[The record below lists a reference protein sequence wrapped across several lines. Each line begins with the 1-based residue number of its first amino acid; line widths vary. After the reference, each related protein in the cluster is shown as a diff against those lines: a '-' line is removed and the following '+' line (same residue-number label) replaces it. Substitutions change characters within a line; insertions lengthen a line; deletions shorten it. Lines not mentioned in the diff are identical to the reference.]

1 MEQLFDA
8 LNGSAGAGDFSIE
21 STMLALLLAFVLGQ
35 IIAWTYAW
43 THSGLS
49 YSRSFTQ
56 SLVLMTLVVSLVM
69 FVIGNSII
77 TAFGLIGALA
87 LIRFRNVLKDTRDTV
102 FVFISLV
109 VGMAVGS
116 QRHLVAIL
124 GTATLLLAV
133 WYMNITAFGLLG
145 ALALIRFRNVL
156 KDTRDTVF
164 VFIALVVGMAVGSQR
179 YFTAIIG
186 AAALGLAVFYL
197 NITSFGTLGRYDGY
211 LTVRVSRAGHG
222 RKESGALL
230 DRFCRAIK
238 PISTRQS
245 GEEESAEFVYQI
257 GLRDRERSSELISAL
272 RGLDHV
278 THVSLVLRSELSE
291 V

>member
-1 MEQLFDA
+1 MDGLFEA
-8 LNGSAGAGDFSIE
+8 LSGPAGGGDFSLE
-21 STMLALLLAFVLGQ
+21 STLLALLLAFVLGQ
-35 IIAWTYAW
+35 VIAWTYAW

-116 QRHLVAIL
+116 QRYLVAIL
-124 GTATLLLAV
+124 GTVALLLVV
-133 WYMNITAFGLLG
+133 WYMNA
-145 ALALIRFRNVL
+145 
-156 KDTRDTVF
+156 TR
-164 VFIALVVGMAVGSQR
+164 
-179 YFTAIIG
+179 
-186 AAALGLAVFYL
+186 
-197 NITSFGTLGRYDGY
+197 FGTLGRYDGY
-211 LTVRVSRAGHG
+211 LTVRVSRAGLG
-222 RKESGALL
+222 RRESTDLL
-230 DRFCRAIK
+230 DRFCRAVK

-245 GEEESAEFVYQI
+245 GEEESAEFVYQV
-257 GLRDRERSSELISAL
+257 GLRDRDRSPELLSAL

>member
-1 MEQLFDA
+1 MDRFMEV
-8 LNGSAGAGDFSIE
+8 LNGPTSGGDYSFQ
-21 STMLALLLAFVLGQ
+21 STLLALLLAFVLGQ
-35 IIAWTYAW
+35 VIAWTYAW

-116 QRHLVAIL
+116 QRYMVAIV
-124 GTATLLLAV
+124 GTIALLLAV
-133 WYMNITAFGLLG
+133 LYMNIT
-145 ALALIRFRNVL
+145 
-156 KDTRDTVF
+156 
-164 VFIALVVGMAVGSQR
+164 Q
-179 YFTAIIG
+179 
-186 AAALGLAVFYL
+186 
-197 NITSFGTLGRYDGY
+197 FGTLGRYDGY
-211 LTVRVSRAGHG
+211 LTLRVASAVAG
-222 RKESGALL
+222 RTESSAML
-230 DRFCRAIK
+230 DRFCRSVK
-238 PISTRQS
+238 QISTRQS
-245 GEEESAEFVYQI
+245 GEEESAEFVYQV
-257 GLRDRERSSELISAL
+257 GLRDRDRSTEFLGAL
-272 RGLDHV
+272 RELEHV
-278 THVSLVLRSELSE
+278 THASLVMRNELSE

>member
-1 MEQLFDA
+1 MESLLEA
-8 LNGSAGAGDFSIE
+8 LNGPTGAADFSVG
-21 STMLALLLAFVLGQ
+21 STLLALLLAFVLGQ
-35 IIAWTYAW
+35 VIAWTYCW

-56 SLVLMTLVVSLVM
+56 SLVLMTLVISLVM

-116 QRHLVAIL
+116 QRYFVAIL
-124 GTATLLLAV
+124 GTVALLLAV
-133 WYMNITAFGLLG
+133 WYMN
-145 ALALIRFRNVL
+145 V
-156 KDTRDTVF
+156 
-164 VFIALVVGMAVGSQR
+164 
-179 YFTAIIG
+179 
-186 AAALGLAVFYL
+186 
-197 NITSFGTLGRYDGY
+197 TSFGTLGRYDGY
-211 LTVRVSRAGHG
+211 LTVRVSRAGRG
-222 RKESGALL
+222 RRESNELL

-245 GEEESAEFVYQI
+245 GEEETAEFVFQV
-257 GLRDRERSSELISAL
+257 GLRDRERSTEMLSAL
-272 RGLDHV
+272 RALDHV

>member
-1 MEQLFDA
+1 MDRLFDA
-8 LNGSAGAGDFSIE
+8 LNAPVGAGDFSLE
-21 STMLALLLAFVLGQ
+21 STLLALLLAFVLGQ
-35 IIAWTYAW
+35 VIAWTYAW

-56 SLVLMTLVVSLVM
+56 SLVLMTLVVALVM

-109 VGMAVGS
+109 IGMAVGS

-124 GTATLLLAV
+124 GTAVLLLAV
-133 WYMNITAFGLLG
+133 WYM
-145 ALALIRFRNVL
+145 
-156 KDTRDTVF
+156 
-164 VFIALVVGMAVGSQR
+164 
-179 YFTAIIG
+179 
-186 AAALGLAVFYL
+186 

-211 LTVRVSRAGHG
+211 LTVRVSRANRGK
-222 RKESGALL
+222 KESNDLL

-257 GLRDRERSSELISAL
+257 GLRDRDRSGELLTAL

>member
-1 MEQLFDA
+1 MQELFEA
-8 LNGSAGAGDFSIE
+8 LNGPGGGGDFSAE
-21 STMLALLLAFVLGQ
+21 STLLALLLAFVLGQ
-35 IIAWTYAW
+35 VIAWTYAW

-116 QRHLVAIL
+116 QRYLVAIL
-124 GTATLLLAV
+124 GTVALLLVV
-133 WYMNITAFGLLG
+133 WYMN
-145 ALALIRFRNVL
+145 V
-156 KDTRDTVF
+156 
-164 VFIALVVGMAVGSQR
+164 
-179 YFTAIIG
+179 
-186 AAALGLAVFYL
+186 
-197 NITSFGTLGRYDGY
+197 TSFGTLGRYDGY
-211 LTVRVSRAGHG
+211 LTVRVSRAGQG
-222 RKESGALL
+222 RQESAALL
-230 DRFCRAIK
+230 DRFCRVIK

-245 GEEESAEFVYQI
+245 GEEESAEFVYQV
-257 GLRDRERSSELISAL
+257 GLRDRERSSEMLAAL
-272 RGLDHV
+272 RDLDHV
-278 THVSLVLRSELSE
+278 SHVSLVLRSELSE

>member
-1 MEQLFDA
+1 MQGLFET
-8 LNGSAGAGDFSIE
+8 LNGPPGGGDFSPE
-21 STMLALLLAFVLGQ
+21 STVLALLLAFVLGQ
-35 IIAWTYAW
+35 VIAWMYAW

-116 QRHLVAIL
+116 QRYLVAIL
-124 GTATLLLAV
+124 GTVSLLLV
-133 WYMNITAFGLLG
+133 IWYMNIT
-145 ALALIRFRNVL
+145 
-156 KDTRDTVF
+156 
-164 VFIALVVGMAVGSQR
+164 Q
-179 YFTAIIG
+179 
-186 AAALGLAVFYL
+186 
-197 NITSFGTLGRYDGY
+197 FGTLGRYDGY
-211 LTVRVSRAGHG
+211 LTVRVSRAGLG
-222 RKESGALL
+222 RRESSDLL
-230 DRFCRAIK
+230 ARFCRAIK

-245 GEEESAEFVYQI
+245 GEEESAEFVYQV
-257 GLRDRERSSELISAL
+257 GLRDRERSPELLTAL

>member
-1 MEQLFDA
+1 MQGLFET
-8 LNGSAGAGDFSIE
+8 LNGPPGGGDFSPQ
-21 STMLALLLAFVLGQ
+21 STVLALLLAFVLGQ
-35 IIAWTYAW
+35 VIAWTYAW

-116 QRHLVAIL
+116 QRYLVAIL
-124 GTATLLLAV
+124 GTVALLMVV
-133 WYMNITAFGLLG
+133 WYMNIT
-145 ALALIRFRNVL
+145 R
-156 KDTRDTVF
+156 
-164 VFIALVVGMAVGSQR
+164 
-179 YFTAIIG
+179 
-186 AAALGLAVFYL
+186 
-197 NITSFGTLGRYDGY
+197 FGTLGRYDGY
-211 LTVRVSRAGHG
+211 LTVRVSRAGLG
-222 RKESGALL
+222 QRESSDLL
-230 DRFCRAIK
+230 ARFCRAIK

-245 GEEESAEFVYQI
+245 GEEESAEFVYQV
-257 GLRDRERSSELISAL
+257 GLRDRERSPELLTAL